1 MGMRSAAALLLVTL
15 IGPSIMSRL
24 CDFTCVHHEH
34 HSPQAASA
42 QACHEQ
48 HSSNDGP
55 VVAGVSTGFCHDE
68 TEVSATAVA
77 EARLLK
83 GAPVAVV
90 LPAAL
95 AVYRQ
100 HLRVAPRS
108 TSSGPPGFIL
118 LTTPL
123 RI

>member
-1 MGMRSAAALLLVTL
+1 MRSAAALLLVTL
-15 IGPSIMSRL
+15 IGPSIISAL

-48 HSSNDGP
+48 PSSNDEP
-55 VVAGVSTGFCHDE
+55 VVAGLSTAFCHDE
-68 TEVSATAVA
+68 AEAFATAVA

-90 LPAAL
+90 LPAAV
-95 AVYRQ
+95 AAYRQ
-100 HLRVAPRS
+100 HLRVPARS
-108 TSSGPPGFIL
+108 TSSGPPGLIL